1 MNMNQHPEHTDEEL
15 KDAPILRQLR
25 QSTAFNAPED
35 YFQTLPSAIQDKI
48 SSRKSITS
56 QVKLKPILVGLAI
69 AGCLVLGILY
79 INQPVQEQ
87 QFTETTT
94 ITTDDLIETGYYL
107 ELEEQLIAET
117 VYNDD
122 ATPEESIDETEMENY
137 LLEASDE
144 TTLINEL

>member
-1 MNMNQHPEHTDEEL
+1 MNMNQHPEQTDDEL

-69 AGCLVLGILY
+69 VGCLVLGILY

-87 QFTETTT
+87 QYTETTT

-122 ATPEESIDETEMENY
+122 TTPEESIDETEMENY